1 MFNILKNN
9 EMKKVLFF
17 VVSLVIA
24 GTSFFSSVGSKIASK
39 VSNDDDSIEQQ
50 LQKALV
56 LEQASSDLNLLAGH
70 TSHSSHSS
78 HSSHR
83 SHSSHYS
90 SR

>member
-1 MFNILKNN
+1 
-9 EMKKVLFF
+9 MKKVLFF

-56 LEQASSDLNLLAGH
+56 LEQTSSDLNLLAGH